1 MNRLLINEPPLQVLP
16 SLAKLIGLNEAIFLQ
31 QLHYWLIKS
40 QHEYDGRKWVYNTFE
55 EWQKQLPFW
64 SIITIKRIVQSL
76 RKAGLVSTTAQYNKM
91 QVDRTLWYTIDYA
104 AVDSLA
110 ERTVDT
116 SIVSTCYDGKCQVDT
131 TNNQRLPETYQTTS
145 VPAEPSRSFPC
156 VENLSM
162 ETTPPL
168 SEVEV
173 TTHPSEVVT
182 STAHTPLAVQ
192 FRTLT
197 DELRTAKNKAAL
209 LMQIYILC
217 YGVDSAVT
225 FAYLGK
231 VAKQV
236 GGAGYLAQRLWELS
250 VRPPNGDVLAYIQS
264 EHKSKAARQKEVPKA
279 SAATLFDNQEIPD
292 YIKEMQV

>member
-1 MNRLLINEPPLQVLP
+1 LP

-104 AVDSLA
+104 AVDSLSEHA
-110 ERTVDT
+110 CDT

-145 VPAEPSRSFPC
+145 VPAELPT
-156 VENLSM
+156 SM
-162 ETTPPL
+162 
-168 SEVEV
+168 SQKEVEV

-182 STAHTPLAVQ
+182 STEHTPLAVQ

-279 SAATLFDNQEIPD
+279 SAATLFDTQEIPD